1 MVKEVGFE
9 GVVIDMSDSDMALEV
24 EEDDPAMVGEE
35 PNDGGYRGLGEKGA
49 ADAEAAGEG
58 KGGGEGGGEGEG
70 AGAAAESGLT
80 KRKKVHEGG
89 GDEFKHLVNYDMN
102 ELCARVVVIGR
113 KPL

>member
-1 MVKEVGFE
+1 MVATEASV
-9 GVVIDMSDSDMALEV
+9 S
-24 EEDDPAMVGEE
+24 
-35 PNDGGYRGLGEKGA
+35 RGRLMRKRRA
-49 ADAEAAGEG
+49 RARAAGA
-58 KGGGEGGGEGEG
+58 G